1 MLGPA
6 RGVLSFSK
14 DSDNPTKGVVCYFII
29 AAFVTFCGRSHDRN
43 ETQRVPGGGKGSPSI
58 PIMGVHYL
66 SWYSSDGI
74 QLSGPDVP

>member
-1 MLGPA
+1 MFSVSA
-6 RGVLSFSK
+6 RTVTILQRELSAILLLLLLSLFVEGVMIEVK
-14 DSDNPTKGVVCYFII
+14 
-29 AAFVTFCGRSHDRN
+29 
-43 ETQRVPGGGKGSPSI
+43 QRVPGGDKGSPSI